1 MDTHELNAISE
12 TICKQILSN
21 PRLSQ
26 LLSLTTSEGQDIIA
40 ESIATKVIN
49 KMNEAGAFDVGNLDI
64 EQLQTVVNQLQTN
77 QEPDIVVKRME

>member
-1 MDTHELNAISE
+1 MDTHEMNAISE
-12 TICKQILSN
+12 TICKQLFSD

-26 LLSLTTSEGQDIIA
+26 LLTLTTSEGQDIVA
-40 ESIATKVIN
+40 ENIATKVIN
-49 KMNEAGAFDVGNLDI
+49 KMNESGAFDVGNLDI